1 MNIRLPKDED
11 IHIANSD
18 DIARIMRRV
27 LLRQNRLHRKKE
39 YFWTIGLSTNN
50 DIKYI
55 ELLTIG
61 VLNQNNL
68 DPVEVFNF
76 AVSKKCKKII
86 ICHNHPSGN
95 MSPSTADIK
104 LTNRIKQGAK
114 VLNIELL
121 DHIIICEEKEYYSM
135 ERNNL
140 V

>member
-1 MNIRLPKDED
+1 MNVRLPKDED

-50 DIKYI
+50 DIEYI

-95 MSPSTADIK
+95 MSPSIADIK
-104 LTNRIKQGAK
+104 LTNKIKQGAK

-121 DHIIICEEKEYYSM
+121 DHIIICEEEEYYSM
-135 ERNNL
+135 EKNNL